1 MTIHEIKSRVP
12 YDSNMFL
19 IVGDRTI
26 LVDAGTG
33 EDAGF
38 VIGQIRQILGTRSLD
53 HLVLTHMHFDHVGGA
68 DKIVDEFGC
77 DILAGRGD
85 ARALEDADPHF
96 ILSDGFGGS
105 VRPMELTELM
115 EGDVMDIGEHRLR
128 VIETP
133 GHTAGGISLYDEVTK
148 SLFSGDTVFNG
159 GVGRMDLP
167 TGSRRDMAASLKK
180 LSNIEIS
187 TLYPGHGYC
196 HHDGNAAVLYAIQL
210 TERC

>member
-1 MTIHEIKSRVP
+1 
-12 YDSNMFL
+12 MFL
-19 IVGDRTI
+19 IVGERTM

-38 VIGQIRQILGTRSLD
+38 VIGQIRQILGSLSLD
-53 HLVLTHMHFDHVGGA
+53 LLVLTHMHYDHVGGVE
-68 DKIVDEFGC
+68 KIVDEFGC
-77 DILAGRGD
+77 DIFAGRGD

-96 ILSDGFGGS
+96 ILNDDFGGS
-105 VRPMELTELM
+105 VRPMELTELI
-115 EGDVMDIGEHRLR
+115 EGDLIDLGEHRLC

-133 GHTAGGISLYDEVTK
+133 GHTAGGISLYDEITR

-167 TGSRRDMAASLKK
+167 TGSRKDMAISLRK

-196 HHDGNAAVLYAIQL
+196 HRDGNAAVLYAIQL